1 MSGSPI
7 IQDGRLVGAVTHVFI
22 EDTAKGYGI
31 FADEMYS
38 KTSEFAES
46 TIEKRR
52 LATFADRCRF
62 MKRFCIEKISS
73 VVEQCLIL

>member
-1 MSGSPI
+1 MIGEP
-7 IQDGRLVGAVTHVFI
+7 LMPCKMPPVFI

-46 TIEKRR
+46 TIEN
-52 LATFADRCRF
+52 AG
-62 MKRFCIEKISS
+62 
-73 VVEQCLIL
+73 

>member
-38 KTSEFAES
+38 KTSELAES
-46 TIEKRR
+46 TIENASIKQEDH
-52 LATFADRCRF
+52 LQIKGRF
-62 MKRFCIEKISS
+62 H
-73 VVEQCLIL
+73 